1 MRIKLIMPRPNHNK
15 TRVHLTINKD
25 ILEASRQYI
34 PNLSQFFEE
43 KLIEF
48 LKYLNRPITKD
59 FYGSARIRTGDLLRV
74 RQASSP
80 LDHGPLKT
88 PYQFELY

>member
-25 ILEASRQYI
+25 VLDVSRQYI
-34 PNLSQFFEE
+34 PNLSQFLEE

-48 LKYLNRPITKD
+48 LNQLENA
-59 FYGSARIRTGDLLRV
+59 GGGIRTHAVHKHHRLSRPALW
-74 RQASSP
+74 S
-80 LDHGPLKT
+80 T
-88 PYQFELY
+88 